1 MVSTI
6 SNIEQSKRIVDA
18 SRKNIHKRNSLD
30 GCSIPKKGQSKHTCF
45 RHKSF
50 HLLGPVRRVQ
60 RIEILSQNVVPVGR
74 LVIWTESSPN
84 LDYLG
89 SLGSVAKEKG
99 RQWLWRKSAIA
110 MFIRPAA
117 FGSTELPHSFIC
129 VKPPS
134 DLNFF
139 AWGWKKDDIE
149 RAATVLLL
157 RGVLL
162 LKLEVSVTADQACCF
177 LDGEVES

>member
-1 MVSTI
+1 L
-6 SNIEQSKRIVDA
+6 E
-18 SRKNIHKRNSLD
+18 
-30 GCSIPKKGQSKHTCF
+30 
-45 RHKSF
+45 
-50 HLLGPVRRVQ
+50 
-60 RIEILSQNVVPVGR
+60 
-74 LVIWTESSPN
+74 
-84 LDYLG
+84 

-117 FGSTELPHSFIC
+117 FGSTELPQSFIC

-139 AWGWKKDDIE
+139 AWGCKKDVIE

-177 LDGEVES
+177 LGGEVESSS

>member
-1 MVSTI
+1 L
-6 SNIEQSKRIVDA
+6 A
-18 SRKNIHKRNSLD
+18 
-30 GCSIPKKGQSKHTCF
+30 
-45 RHKSF
+45 
-50 HLLGPVRRVQ
+50 
-60 RIEILSQNVVPVGR
+60 
-74 LVIWTESSPN
+74 
-84 LDYLG
+84 

-117 FGSTELPHSFIC
+117 FGSTELPQSFIC
-129 VKPPS
+129 IKPHS

-149 RAATVLLL
+149 QAATVLLL

-162 LKLEVSVTADQACCF
+162 IKLEFLVTADQACCF
-177 LDGEVES
+177 LGGEVESSS